1 MFEAAFP
8 ANDELFISMVVRRI
22 GPVDLL
28 HFCLADTENSKKL
41 VHWLLSKTCSWPAEK
56 YVCG

>member
-41 VHWLLSKTCSWPAEK
+41 VHGTECCVRFRSV
-56 YVCG
+56 VCE